1 MGTRTLLLSRHA
13 KDRLRER
20 HDQHLLPYRNDI
32 EFLSSCYEL
41 FDRAEFSNR
50 HLNDTVFMLRL
61 REKHGYEV
69 TLRFKEYKNALFV
82 IVDNTVVTVL
92 DTDEHHT
99 SRQHG
104 RVKRI

>member
-1 MGTRTLLLSRHA
+1 MGTRTLLLSQHA

-20 HDQHLLPYRNDI
+20 HDKHLLHYTNHI
-32 EFLSSCYEL
+32 EFIRSCYAL
-41 FDRAEFSNR
+41 FDEATWTNR
-50 HLNDTVFMLRL
+50 HLNDTLFMDRL
-61 REKHGYEV
+61 RERHGFDAQ
-69 TLRFKEYKNALFV
+69 LRFKEYKNVLFV

-92 DTDEHHT
+92 DTDEHRT